1 MGDMPKPLPL
11 AIAAL
16 VAVAALAVIAVALFK
31 LRRHRR
37 LNAVVEQRDGDAEK
51 VRYAFVINPSKP
63 SADELRGKI
72 ETFCAQKAID
82 FFFVDTQLDK
92 DGNAC
97 AHEAIRRGATAVVA
111 VGGDGTVRTV
121 ASAMAKYD
129 GIPMGIVPIGTANL
143 FARNM
148 GIPLDD
154 VDAALTVA
162 TSHGSRH
169 IDMGRL
175 CVLDSDEPEHDHGFL
190 IVAGIGFDALMIDD
204 TNPTLKKN
212 ISWLAYFASATKH
225 LFSPKYR
232 GDVTM
237 VDPHGN
243 AHTTT
248 GLSFRTFM
256 AGNCGRIPA
265 LSLMPEAVSDDGY
278 LDFEIIDTTGGIIGW
293 ANLLGDVVHQ
303 TITGKAKQS
312 PLSTNSTIDQFKGIR
327 AEITLEK
334 PALAQVDGDV
344 LGETRHI
351 ALSIQKQALCVRVPE
366 VPAKPT
372 GLMAL

>member
-1 MGDMPKPLPL
+1 MPQPLIL
-11 AIAAL
+11 ALCVIAL
-16 VAVAALAVIAVALFK
+16 VLCLAAAVLLFWRV
-31 LRRHRR
+31 RRRQR
-37 LNAVVEQRDGDAEK
+37 LNAVVESRDDDAEK
-51 VRYAFVINPSKP
+51 VDYAFIINPSKP
-63 SADELRGKI
+63 HAEELRARI
-72 ETFCAQKAID
+72 DAFCEAKGISH
-82 FFFVDTQLDK
+82 FFIDTQLDK

-97 AHEAIRRGATAVVA
+97 AREAVARGATGVVA

-121 ASAMAKYD
+121 ASAMAKFD

-175 CVLDSDEPEHDHGFL
+175 CVLDSDDPDHDHGFL
-190 IVAGIGFDALMIDD
+190 IVAGVGFDALMIDD

-225 LFSPKYR
+225 LFSPKNH
-232 GDVTM
+232 GDLTIT
-237 VDPHGN
+237 DPQGN
-243 AHTTT
+243 AHVRT
-248 GLSFRTFM
+248 GVAFRTFM
-256 AGNCGRIPA
+256 AGNCGQIPA

-278 LDFEIIDTTGGIIGW
+278 LDFELIDTTGGLIGW
-293 ANLLGDVVHQ
+293 ANLFGDVVHQ
-303 TITGKAKQS
+303 TITGRAKQS
-312 PLSTNSTIDQFKGIR
+312 PLSTNSTIDQFQGVR
-327 AEITLEK
+327 AEIRLER

-351 ALSIQKQALCVRVPE
+351 AFSIQKRALCVRVPE
-366 VPAKPT
+366 VPAEPT